1 MKNKKILKIII
12 LGIIII
18 FIPIFIIGKEY
29 IIEEDFIGR
38 KIVTSSED
46 LSRIEEN
53 TPIVIAISNN
63 TNEIKEDTENRLK
76 ADKKLSEEELNSTTI
91 PQINYNMNEE
101 KLDANDD
108 VKDLKS
114 NLKIIM
120 KKYFGEEYANEILER
135 INKEILENTGDYK
148 VPDASIE
155 LLNKILDLYNETDIT
170 DGEKKVIEEF
180 VKQMDLNFIED
191 ENVLS
196 KIYETNIIE

>member
-1 MKNKKILKIII
+1 MKNKKLFIII
-12 LGIIII
+12 FVIIII
-18 FIPIFIIGKEY
+18 CIAIFIIGKEY

-63 TNEIKEDTENRLK
+63 ANEIKEDTENRLK

-101 KLDANDD
+101 KLDTNDD